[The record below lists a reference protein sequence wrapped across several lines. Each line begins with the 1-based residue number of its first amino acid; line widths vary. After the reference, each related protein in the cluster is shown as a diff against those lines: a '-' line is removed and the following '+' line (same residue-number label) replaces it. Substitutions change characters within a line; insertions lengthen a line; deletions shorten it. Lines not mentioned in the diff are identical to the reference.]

1 MDAQPAVLLAYVVLL
16 GALGIIGAA
25 YGHGTGSET
34 LPPMEMDGEL
44 VTLVVSSSQEEG
56 MVRVDIAMVRHITE
70 EAVPNADFRITAR
83 HGQTQIFSQEFHR
96 GDGRIIFDLADG
108 IEYTPP
114 ESSGGGFFGIL
125 GPGSFKVSGPGLAG
139 GGLYSFDVSVL
150 SADGYEPADPPLF
163 ESAVSVPITYDDVV
177 DGGRWG
183 DQPMHFITYYDTLH
197 GRGYDPETGRV
208 FFEMPFQ
215 WDAAVI
221 EQIETVHVEFTIP
234 NGFGDM
240 LAASMDAYV
249 NGIPTPPRTVAID
262 DYFMDTR
269 TVHIVLP
276 RYLLLEMLGA
286 AGGDSMEFD
295 IGAAPRTPHSA
306 VTSNGE
312 YRVLVDTGPSGLA
325 AGREAAVSF
334 NITNVFLRS
343 MNVEADYT
351 ATVTRGG
358 ALLHSQSGVS
368 NGEVTMRFPIP
379 GDASGPALISFQ
391 DINGNDLADAALPV
405 FIDPAP
411 PEVPQTP
418 AVPPWIRD
426 TVQLWTSGDIDDGA
440 FAAAISYL
448 IQQDIIR
455 MDAMPQ
461 AGGDGGPI
469 DDWVRTTAGWWVD
482 GLVSDA
488 EFLAGLEYLVGRGV
502 IAVAP

>member
-1 MDAQPAVLLAYVVLL
+1 MLAYVVLL
-16 GALGIIGAA
+16 GALGMIGAA

-34 LPPMEMDGEL
+34 LPPIEMDGGL

-56 MVRVDIAMVRHITE
+56 MVRVELAMVRDGTG
-70 EAVPNADFRITAR
+70 EAVPDADFHITAR

-96 GDGRIIFDLADG
+96 GDGRIIFDLTDG
-108 IEYTPP
+108 TEYAPP
-114 ESSGGGFFGIL
+114 ESSGGGFFGML
-125 GPGSFKVSGPGLAG
+125 GPGSFKVSGPGLAD

-150 SADGYEPADPPLF
+150 SADGYEPAVPPLF
-163 ESAVSVPITYDDVV
+163 ESAVSVPITYDDVM

-183 DQPMHFITYYDTLH
+183 DQPMHFITYYDALH
-197 GRGYDPETGRV
+197 GREYDPETGRV

-240 LAASMDAYV
+240 LASSMDAYI
-249 NGIPTPPRTVAID
+249 NGVPTPPRTVAID
-262 DYFMDTR
+262 DYFMDVR

-276 RYLLLEMLGA
+276 RHLLLDILGA

-295 IGAAPRTPHSA
+295 VGAVPRTPYSA

-312 YRVLVDTGPSGLA
+312 YRVLVDVGPSGLA
-325 AGREAAVSF
+325 AGREAAISF

-343 MNVEADYT
+343 MNVEAGYT

-358 ALLHSQSGVS
+358 SLLHSQSGVS
-368 NGEVTMRFPIP
+368 NGEVAMRFPVP

-411 PEVPQTP
+411 QAP

-426 TVQLWTSGDIDDGA
+426 TVRLWTSGDIDDGA

-448 IQQDIIR
+448 IQQDIIP
-455 MDAMPQ
+455 MDGTPPDV
-461 AGGDGGPI
+461 GEGGPI

-488 EFLAGLEYLVGRGV
+488 EFLAGLKYLVGRGV

>member
-16 GALGIIGAA
+16 GALGMMGAA

-34 LPPMEMDGEL
+34 LPPIEMDGGL
-44 VTLVVSSSQEEG
+44 VTLVVSSSQEDAL
-56 MVRVDIAMVRHITE
+56 VRVELAMVRHITG
-70 EAVPNADFRITAR
+70 EAVPDADFHITAR

-96 GDGRIIFDLADG
+96 SDGRIIFDLTDG
-108 IEYTPP
+108 TEYTPP
-114 ESSGGGFFGIL
+114 ESSGGGFFGML
-125 GPGSFKVSGPGLAG
+125 GPGSFKVSGPGLAD

-150 SADGYEPADPPLF
+150 SADGYEPAVPPLF

-183 DQPMHFITYYDTLH
+183 DQSMHFITYYDALH
-197 GRGYDPETGRV
+197 GREYDPETGRV
-208 FFEMPFQ
+208 SFEMPFQ

-240 LAASMDAYV
+240 LASSMDAYV
-249 NGIPTPPRTVAID
+249 NGVPTPPRTVAID
-262 DYFMDTR
+262 DYFMDVR

-276 RYLLLEMLGA
+276 RHLLLGMLGA

-295 IGAAPRTPHSA
+295 VGASPRTPYSA

-312 YRVLVDTGPSGLA
+312 YRVLVDVGPSGLE
-325 AGREAAVSF
+325 AGREAAISF

-358 ALLHSQSGVS
+358 SLLHSQSGMS
-368 NGEVTMRFPIP
+368 NGEVAMRFPVP

-405 FIDPAP
+405 FIDP
-411 PEVPQTP
+411 EPQAP

-426 TVQLWTSGDIDDGA
+426 TVRLWTSGDIDDGA

-448 IQQDIIR
+448 IQQDIIP
-455 MDAMPQ
+455 MDDTPPDM
-461 AGGDGGPI
+461 GEGGPI

-488 EFLAGLEYLVGRGV
+488 EFLAGLKYLVGRGV